1 MTSPVDFIS
10 GPKIVSTPG
19 NLINGKTASFT
30 EKNLGTISFV
40 TFCDLRFEPIIARA
54 AILANCNP
62 HALETKGTV
71 REALGFTS
79 KT

>member
-10 GPKIVSTPG
+10 GPRMVSTPG

-30 EKNLGTISFV
+30 EKNFGTISFV
-40 TFCDLRFEPIIARA
+40 TFCDLRLEPIIARA
-54 AILANCNP
+54 AILANCSP

-71 REALGFTS
+71 RDALGFTS